1 MLQSEKDEVA
11 RLKHENDNYKES
23 IETLS
28 KQTHRIQEDEALR
41 EQ

>member
-11 RLKHENDNYKES
+11 RINHENYNYKES
-23 IETLS
+23 IEMLN
-28 KQTHRIQEDEALR
+28 KQMHSIQEDEALR